1 MFTLFKKEINNFFSS
16 LIGYIVIIVFLV
28 VNSLFIWVFPGQFN
42 ILDSGYSSL
51 QSLFILSPWIFLFL
65 VPSVTM
71 RLISDEKKT
80 GTIELL
86 FTRPLTDFQI
96 IFVKYLAGVSL
107 VLFSLLPSLIYFLTV
122 YKLGSPV
129 GNIDTGAT
137 WGSYIGLFFLA
148 SVYASI
154 GIFASS
160 LTQNQI
166 IAFIISMLISFFFY
180 IGFESIS
187 TINLLKPI
195 QSIIIN
201 LGINEHYKSISR
213 GVIDTRDIIY
223 FISIITGFLFAT
235 KLVLQSRKW

>member
-195 QSIIIN
+195 QGIIIN

>member
-16 LIGYIVIIVFLV
+16 LIGYIVIIVFLL

-42 ILDSGYSSL
+42 ILDSGYSTL

-65 VPSVTM
+65 VPAVTM
-71 RLISDEKKT
+71 RLISDEKKS

-86 FTRPLTDFQI
+86 FTRQLSDFQI

-107 VLFSLLPSLIYFLTV
+107 VLFSILPSLIYFLSI
-122 YKLGSPV
+122 YYLGNPV

-166 IAFIISMLISFFFY
+166 IAFIVSMLLSFFFY

-187 TINLLKPI
+187 SLSFLKSI
-195 QSIIIN
+195 QGIIIN
-201 LGINEHYKSISR
+201 LGIDEHYKSISR

-223 FISIITGFLFAT
+223 FLSVITGFLFAT